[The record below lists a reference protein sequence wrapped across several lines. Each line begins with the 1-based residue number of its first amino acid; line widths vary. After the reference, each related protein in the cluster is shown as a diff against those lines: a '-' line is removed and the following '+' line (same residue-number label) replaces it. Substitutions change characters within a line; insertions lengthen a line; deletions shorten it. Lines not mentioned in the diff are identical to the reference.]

1 MKTKLT
7 IPTLTLLASIASA
20 EWIATLCPVS
30 LTNETAV
37 LFGDAPQYI
46 KGASG
51 TVYKAGWARIEIP
64 NSGTHTNVFVAVL
77 GEFLP
82 TFPTLGKSVG
92 IHGIDDPNEFLVS
105 IGAVRCNADGT
116 IPEEESA
123 DGTIPEDDI

>member
-7 IPTLTLLASIASA
+7 ILALLLTSIASA

-30 LTNETAV
+30 LTNETSV
-37 LFGDAPQYI
+37 LFGDAPQHI

-51 TVYKAGWARIEIP
+51 AIYKAGWARIEVP
-64 NSGTHTNVFVAVL
+64 NSGTHTNVSIAEL

-82 TFPTLGKSVG
+82 TFPTLGKSVST
-92 IHGIDDPNEFLVS
+92 HGIDDPNAFLIS

-116 IPEEESA
+116 IPE
-123 DGTIPEDDI
+123 DDI